1 MPALIVS
8 VRNPRCIDCA
18 RREGLRGARPWS
30 ALCRKSA
37 ADVSGQPRRW
47 NRAVQFLTSCTAVIL
62 LKRCFAEAGFVAT
75 RRADTLLDQGDV
87 QGSSAWVR
95 SAKAMTD
102 LERKR
107 LRTSE
112 RVQ

>member
-1 MPALIVS
+1 M
-8 VRNPRCIDCA
+8 
-18 RREGLRGARPWS
+18 
-30 ALCRKSA
+30 
-37 ADVSGQPRRW
+37 
-47 NRAVQFLTSCTAVIL
+47 QFLTSCTAVIL